1 MSTTD
6 DLLAEINNTLPGPST
21 LALFDFDG
29 TIIAG
34 YSSLFILREQLRRG
48 DITKHDFARVV
59 LAIINHQLGLM
70 DDHGL
75 MELGAS
81 FLKGSPVQEFSDL
94 CEHVYE
100 TQLNKRIY
108 PEARALIAAHRA
120 RGHIVAIASSAPEQ
134 AISLVAQQLQIDHIA
149 SSHYVVDQDQF
160 TGTVTMPVC
169 WGFGKRLAAE
179 KLASQLN
186 CSLDNAFFYTD
197 SDEDLPLLEVVGHP
211 TAVNPNPRLK
221 QHADFKDW
229 FSVDFKPRRW
239 RLRELGG
246 TAGVYISLVA
256 SYLGGLGVAHLE
268 GDRKRGRG
276 FMLKHFTDSVCKLI
290 GMDIE
295 LINEH
300 YLRDNPASVVIF
312 NHQSNADG
320 FIILKLLRENYAGI
334 GKRAFG
340 KVPLLSDAYEFAGV
354 IPIDRDDSKSA
365 IASMA
370 PLIEAITKEGRSV
383 AVAPEGTRSST
394 RKPGPFK
401 KGAFHLALDAKV
413 NIVPVVIHNSLN
425 VQTKGDSLYHSAKV
439 TVEILPPIDTSH
451 WKRAELDTHIADVRQ
466 QYLQALGFTSP
477 EPSQVTAAPLPAAK
491 KSTHSPAQPTPIK
504 RTPRI
509 KKATT

>member
-1 MSTTD
+1 MGSASNARGMPTVSTTD
-6 DLLAEINNTLPGPST
+6 DLLAEINTTPTGPGT

-48 DITKHDFARVV
+48 DITTQDFARVV
-59 LAIINHQLGLM
+59 LALINHQAGLM

-81 FLKGSPVQEFSDL
+81 FLKGSPVQSFDEL
-94 CEHVYE
+94 CGQVYE
-100 TQLNKRIY
+100 KQINKRIY

-134 AISLVAQQLQIDHIA
+134 AIRQVAQDLQIEHIA
-149 SSHYVVDQDQF
+149 SSHYIVAEGIF
-160 TGTVTMPVC
+160 TGAVTMPVC

-186 CSLDNAFFYTD
+186 CQLEKAFFYTD
-197 SDEDLPLLEVVGHP
+197 SDEDLPLLDVVGHP
-211 TAVNPNPRLK
+211 TAVNPNARLK

-229 FSVDFKPRRW
+229 PSVAFKPRRW

-246 TAGVYISLVA
+246 TAAVYVSLVT
-256 SYLGGLGVAHLE
+256 SYLGGLGIARLD

-312 NHQSNADG
+312 NHQSAADG

-340 KVPLLSDAYEFAGV
+340 RVPLLSDAYEFAGV
-354 IPIDRDDSKSA
+354 IPIDREDGKAA

-370 PLIEAITKEGRSV
+370 PLVDAITKEGRSV
-383 AVAPEGTRSST
+383 AVAPEGTRSTS
-394 RKPGPFK
+394 RMPGPFK

-413 NIVPVVIHNSLN
+413 NIVPVVIHNSVN
-425 VQTKGDSLYHSAKV
+425 IQTKGHKLFHAAKV
-439 TVEILPPIDTSH
+439 TVEILPPIDTSS
-451 WKRAELDTHIADVRQ
+451 WQRENLNSHIADVRQ
-466 QYLQALGFTSP
+466 QYLQALGFASP
-477 EPSQVTAAPLPAAK
+477 EASTPATQTAAK
-491 KSTHSPAQPTPIK
+491 KAPRK
-504 RTPRI
+504 R
-509 KKATT
+509 KVTT